1 MYFRVQTPVI
11 ITEYQAYGCPASKA
25 LCDLPLHF
33 IFSLS
38 PSLALFWPHRPFNG
52 PTTYQA
58 HFHHGTFALA
68 VPSMDG
74 TLPTQL

>member
-1 MYFRVQTPVI
+1 MQTPVI
-11 ITEYQAYGCPASKA
+11 ITEYQAYVCLASKA
-25 LCDLPLHF
+25 VCDLPLHF

-38 PSLALFWPHRPFNG
+38 PSLAPLWPHRPFNG

-58 HFHHGTFALA
+58 HFHHGASALA

-74 TLPTQL
+74 TLSTQL